1 MFETTGN
8 IASKRTFTAQEIKV
22 LNDTYKP
29 LTARQRI
36 EKLYHDF
43 QTTDVM
49 LTSSFAATSAF
60 LLKLVS
66 DVNLKQEVFFID
78 TGYHFEETLKYKK
91 TLEEKYKLN
100 VTSISAIKEEHA
112 FTTKDQTWSKN
123 PDFCC
128 SINKVRPLDGI
139 KAEYNI
145 WMSGLMEW
153 QSDHRSSLNIFEQ
166 RGNILKFYPLLDIS
180 KEFRDAYIKEHKLP
194 FHPLVAKGYH
204 SIGCTHCTVSGEDR
218 SGRWNN
224 NPKTECGLH
233 L

>member
-1 MFETTGN
+1 MFETTSN
-8 IASKRTFTAQEIKV
+8 LSPLLDISTEDIEN
-22 LNDTYKP
+22 LNKKYKP

-36 EKLYHDF
+36 KQLYADF
-43 QTTDVM
+43 DITDIM

-66 DVNLKQEVFFID
+66 DINTQQEVFFID
-78 TGYHFEETLKYKK
+78 TGYHFDDTLTYKSE
-91 TLEEKYKLN
+91 LEKKYKLN
-100 VTSISAIKEEHA
+100 VTSISAIKEEHE
-112 FTTKDQTWSKN
+112 FTSKDETWRKN

-128 SINKVRPLDGI
+128 SINKVKPLDLI
-139 KAEYNI
+139 KQNYKI

-153 QSDHRSSLNIFEQ
+153 QSDHRSTLDIFER
-166 RGNILKFYPLLDIS
+166 RGDIVKFYPLLDVT
-180 KEFRDAYIKEHKLP
+180 KAQRDEYIETHNLP

-204 SIGCTHCTVSGEDR
+204 SIGCKHCTVPGEDR

>member
-1 MFETTGN
+1 MFETTSN
-8 IASKRTFTAQEIKV
+8 ISSKRTFTSQEIEI
-22 LNDTYKP
+22 LNDVYKP

-43 QTTDVM
+43 QITDVM

-78 TGYHFEETLKYKK
+78 TGYHFEETLNYKK
-91 TLEEKYKLN
+91 TLEEKYNLN
-100 VTSISAIKEEHA
+100 ITSISAIKEEHI

-128 SINKVRPLDGI
+128 SINKVRPLDRI
-139 KAEYNI
+139 KAQYNI

-180 KEFRDAYIKEHKLP
+180 KELRDAYIQEHQLP

-204 SIGCTHCTVSGEDR
+204 SIGCKHCTVPGEDR
-218 SGRWNN
+218 GGRWNN